1 MQNVF
6 FKRDKNGNCLSLSL
20 SLRDKNAFLSVP
32 QNCPGEGQKRDFRF
46 VRDRDKN
53 VYINIHCLLSLT
65 GQGGKEVVRK
75 LSHDSFL
82 PLSLTKGK
90 FETKQERHEQN
101 GKTKKTVVK
110 HC

>member
-1 MQNVF
+1 M
-6 FKRDKNGNCLSLSL
+6 
-20 SLRDKNAFLSVP
+20 
-32 QNCPGEGQKRDFRF
+32 
-46 VRDRDKN
+46 
-53 VYINIHCLLSLT
+53 SLT

-82 PLSLTKGK
+82 PLPLTKGK

-101 GKTKKTVVK
+101 GKTKKSVVK

>member
-1 MQNVF
+1 MSVPVSVSQGQKRVF
-6 FKRDKNGNCLSLSL
+6 VCPSKIVPE
-20 SLRDKNAFLSVP
+20 RDKNAISV
-32 QNCPGEGQKRDFRF
+32 F

-82 PLSLTKGK
+82 PLPLTKGK
-90 FETKQERHEQN
+90 F
-101 GKTKKTVVK
+101 KTKARKG
-110 HC
+110 

>member
-20 SLRDKNAFLSVP
+20 SF
-32 QNCPGEGQKRDFRF
+32 
-46 VRDRDKN
+46 RDKN
-53 VYINIHCLLSLT
+53 VYINIHCLLSLM

-82 PLSLTKGK
+82 PLPLTKGK
-90 FETKQERHEQN
+90 FETKQERYEQN
-101 GKTKKTVVK
+101 GKTKKSVVK